1 MTQAHASPSAS
12 QHARASSACTGRTM
26 AGPAPLP
33 PTSKQLTASQELVFC
48 AGVRMHLLEA
58 AQCEHLVALVAMAGT
73 CMADTVTPPLWAPS
87 YASLQSRIIQ
97 LLACLCRS
105 AQGDRPA
112 DARMLALMPA
122 DADSGS
128 VRCLFATGPSRS
140 CRVIAS
146 SGLDNV
152 PCWM

>member
-1 MTQAHASPSAS
+1 MHHLQRANTPERHPHALAE
-12 QHARASSACTGRTM
+12 QWQGLRRC
-26 AGPAPLP
+26 P
-33 PTSKQLTASQELVFC
+33 PTSKQLTASQELGFC
-48 AGVRMHLLEA
+48 AGVRMHPLEA

-128 VRCLFATGPSRS
+128 VRCLFATLLCHFTSFQ
-140 CRVIAS
+140 
-146 SGLDNV
+146 
-152 PCWM
+152 